1 MARTHFWHYLQ
12 NEEGQ
17 PVNGANVSVY
27 LAASTTPAMVYL
39 AESGGSAVDTVANP
53 ISTRDDGYFEFWI
66 ADANDVNGY
75 TGQKFKITWTKPGII
90 ADGAVDFVEISL
102 STAEVD
108 ETDIDE
114 TKNKTVSNYLAKTW
128 SEKAGVYSV
137 RVTAAEWILDTG
149 NYYFDV
155 DHYLDNEYPVVM
167 VYEIKDIA
175 DNFVNLSV
183 DAVIDCS
190 KGSSTVRVWRV
201 DATDTQITV
210 IG

>member
-17 PVNGANVSVY
+17 PVNEADVSVY
-27 LAASTTPAMVYL
+27 LATTTTPAWVYL
-39 AESGGSAVDTVANP
+39 SESSGTAVDTDANP

-66 ADANDVNGY
+66 ADADDTYGY

-90 ADGAVDFVEISL
+90 DDGYVDFVEINL
-102 STAEVD
+102 ATAEVD

-114 TKNKTVSNYLAKTW
+114 TKNKTVSNALAKSW
-128 SEKAGVYSV
+128 SEKAGVV
-137 RVTAAEWILDTG
+137 TKRVTIPEWTNDAG
-149 NYYFDV
+149 NYYIII
-155 DHYLDNEYPVVM
+155 DHYLNNEFPMVI
-167 VYEIKDIA
+167 VYEIKDIN
-175 DNFVNLSV
+175 DNYVNLSV

-190 KGSSTVRVWRV
+190 LGPSSIKVWRV
-201 DATDTQITV
+201 DATETQITV